1 MASKISRIGQLEHLT
16 TAVLLLY
23 VGLSLAQQDCKG
35 VVCEPPVNCNEEV
48 LQEGSCCPKCVQF
61 GCTCE
66 GYQFYDCVSVG
77 FKDGKVPEGESYF
90 VDFGSTECSCP
101 PGGGRISCDF
111 IPCPELPPNCIDII
125 QPVDSCIQCGRI
137 GCVHGGEK
145 YEAGHTFHM
154 SECKVCHCPNT
165 GGDLMCYTLPHCISD
180 GDNST
185 QPMDMIESDPE
196 RQYDYP
202 YSHEQEEPINS
213 EIMERNNNYKRNA
226 LQVRSMADYGENI
239 DELIDVEPSPTPTLP
254 PMLVEL
260 TTVNEIHLSTQPER
274 STLNIQ
280 TTQITST
287 LTPSTPKATTAK
299 VLPKATTPKVLPKA
313 TTPKVLPE
321 TTTAKVLPKA
331 TTAKVLPK
339 ATTPKVLPKATTAK
353 VLPKATTAKVLPET
367 TAQPTKKEL
376 QKPTSPT
383 LTTIEH
389 PTKPSTAPT
398 MVKTTAKGETLKAD
412 PQISSQEDPSP
423 SENKT
428 DSPKKEKEGTVLPE
442 TEEPTTAP
450 VLLSPSPSTGPQVL
464 LPKLLS
470 EGGAPKDVLNHSRS
484 YDGSSKDLVESCCAA
499 GQQWS
504 IDHGECENMALDA
517 SEDCRLAQRQCC
529 LSYIKENTCIAGMIA
544 AKEGGICL
552 AMENDLCER
561 SHFKLC
567 CDCCSLGL
575 KIRKEGH
582 SCESNLNLGY
592 PCNHMMILCC
602 TGEEQLIPPDIR
614 IPPKPEPTS
623 SPDKADVDE
632 CALNTHNCARTER
645 CVNTAGSFV
654 CVPEVMCQTG
664 FLLEEGV
671 CQDINEC
678 VASPAPCKPGFTCV
692 NTLGSYVCQRKH
704 LNCNRGYRPN
714 GNGTMCI
721 DFDECR
727 TGTHNC
733 SAEQT
738 CTNVPGS
745 YRCNC
750 KAGYRYDTFRK
761 TCIDINECWTYPGR
775 LCHHTCEN
783 TVGSYRC
790 SCFAGFRLS
799 QDGRHCEDVNE
810 CDQNPCNQ
818 ECTNIYGSYQCY
830 CKEGYKLGDDGL
842 SCEDIDECQQSIG
855 TLCVFACVNTPGSY
869 QCACPENGYTMTANG
884 LSCKDID
891 ECEIGTHNCSG
902 SEECF
907 NILGSYKCLSFE
919 CPENYRKV
927 SHMKCERIQCFNY
940 QDCQNTPVRISY
952 HRLNFPTGVVV
963 PAQIFRIAPSPAYA
977 GDNILMDIKKGNE
990 ENFFSVRKFNP
1001 YTGILY
1007 LQRPIR
1013 KPKDFLLDVEMKL
1026 FRQGTVTTFLS
1037 RIYVFITPNAS

>member
-1 MASKISRIGQLEHLT
+1 
-16 TAVLLLY
+16 
-23 VGLSLAQQDCKG
+23 
-35 VVCEPPVNCNEEV
+35 
-48 LQEGSCCPKCVQF
+48 
-61 GCTCE
+61 
-66 GYQFYDCVSVG
+66 
-77 FKDGKVPEGESYF
+77 
-90 VDFGSTECSCP
+90 
-101 PGGGRISCDF
+101 
-111 IPCPELPPNCIDII
+111 
-125 QPVDSCIQCGRI
+125 
-137 GCVHGGEK
+137 
-145 YEAGHTFHM
+145 
-154 SECKVCHCPNT
+154 
-165 GGDLMCYTLPHCISD
+165 MCYTLPHCISD

-185 QPMDMIESDPE
+185 QPMDMTESDPE

-226 LQVRSMADYGENI
+226 LQVRSMADYGEDI
-239 DELIDVEPSPTPTLP
+239 DELIDVEPPPTPTLP
-254 PMLVEL
+254 PLLVEL
-260 TTVNEIHLSTQPER
+260 TTVNEMHLSTQPER
-274 STLNIQ
+274 TTLNVQ
-280 TTQITST
+280 TTQIAST
-287 LTPSTPKATTAK
+287 LTPST
-299 VLPKATTPKVLPKA
+299 
-313 TTPKVLPE
+313 
-321 TTTAKVLPKA
+321 
-331 TTAKVLPK
+331 
-339 ATTPKVLPKATTAK
+339 
-353 VLPKATTAKVLPET
+353 PKATTAKVLPET

-383 LTTIEH
+383 LTTVEH

-398 MVKTTAKGETLKAD
+398 MVKTTAKGETPKSA
-412 PQISSQEDPSP
+412 PQINSTEDPSP

-428 DSPKKEKEGTVLPE
+428 NSPKMENEGTVLPE
-442 TEEPTTAP
+442 TEKPTTASVP
-450 VLLSPSPSTGPQVL
+450 LSPSPSMGPQVL

-552 AMENDLCER
+552 AMENDPCER

-602 TGEEQLIPPDIR
+602 NGEEQLIPPDIK
-614 IPPKPEPTS
+614 IPPKLEPTS
-623 SPDKADVDE
+623 NPGKDVDE
-632 CALNTHNCARTER
+632 CALNTHNCARSER
-645 CVNTAGSFV
+645 CVNTVGSFV
-654 CVPEVMCQTG
+654 CVPEVMCQPG

-692 NTLGSYVCQRKH
+692 NTLGSFVCQRKH

-721 DFDECR
+721 DFDECSA
-727 TGTHNC
+727 GTHNC

-750 KAGYRYDTFRK
+750 KAGYRYDTFRR

-830 CKEGYKLGDDGL
+830 CKEGYKLGEDGL

-963 PAQIFRIAPSPAYA
+963 PAQIFRITPSPAYT

-990 ENFFSVRKFNP
+990 ENYFSVRKFNP

-1037 RIYVFITPNAS
+1037 RIYVFITANAS